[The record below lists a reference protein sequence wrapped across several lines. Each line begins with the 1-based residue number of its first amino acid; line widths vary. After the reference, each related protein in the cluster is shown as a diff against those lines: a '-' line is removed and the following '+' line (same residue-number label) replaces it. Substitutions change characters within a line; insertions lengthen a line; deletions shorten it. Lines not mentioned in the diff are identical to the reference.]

1 MVRSFP
7 IPEVVSTYTK
17 ITLLAL
23 YSTFSHHEDNCCFPR
38 SHQLNIPLQKQLS
51 LSSFGISRR
60 IWLFKYVLFLVLLL
74 RYHSVGHFQVDGFA

>member
-38 SHQLNIPLQKQLS
+38 PHQLNIPLQKQLS